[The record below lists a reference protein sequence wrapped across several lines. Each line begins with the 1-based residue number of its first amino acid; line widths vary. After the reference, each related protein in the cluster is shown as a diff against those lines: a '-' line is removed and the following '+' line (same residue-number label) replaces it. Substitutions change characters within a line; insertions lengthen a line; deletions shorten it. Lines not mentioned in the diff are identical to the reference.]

1 MPNDSFPCYCPP
13 LPPLPSSLSLRLTRS
28 SLLMLSGKSF
38 QCSGSGRPERE
49 KDLETAKRE
58 EREEKKKKKRHEG
71 EGESAGRVF
80 AEEPSSSGAAARAVP
95 DVCAALHVISRPLR
109 ATLWHNHW
117 LHLVLFSPLSS
128 LFSLCPSHS
137 PRSPHM

>member
-49 KDLETAKRE
+49 KDFKTAKRE
-58 EREEKKKKKRHEG
+58 EREEKQKERARGRRRKCRQSLRGGALLFRCSCSSCSRCVCSTSRHQPTAQ
-71 EGESAGRVF
+71 SHTLAQSLASPRPIF
-80 AEEPSSSGAAARAVP
+80 PSF
-95 DVCAALHVISRPLR
+95 LPL
-109 ATLWHNHW
+109 
-117 LHLVLFSPLSS
+117 FPLSVS
-128 LFSLCPSHS
+128 QP
-137 PRSPHM
+137 P